1 MSQAVQAR
9 GGPLSDLFLSVRHP
23 SGVSKT
29 LAGGKNAALSLQW
42 VAPTTAAADKCVC
55 TCVKERER
63 EREEKKWGRCER
75 EEESTN
81 MRQGAL
87 PWHSAGK
94 ESARSAGDL
103 GSASVLGGSPGGGK
117 WQPTPVLLP
126 GESHGQRSLVGYSP
140 WGHRVRRD

>member
-63 EREEKKWGRCER
+63 E
-75 EEESTN
+75 S
-81 MRQGAL
+81 
-87 PWHSAGK
+87 GK
-94 ESARSAGDL
+94 EVGTVREGGREHEYET
-103 GSASVLGGSPGGGK
+103 GSAALALS
-117 WQPTPVLLP
+117 W
-126 GESHGQRSLVGYSP
+126 
-140 WGHRVRRD
+140 